1 MAQDLTLRGKLVIVG
16 RDDSVDLYTEAL
28 ISSRLAY
35 AIQGGLTD
43 TTIGTATGEKFTLP
57 AAGTTPAINL
67 IEVLAPRMIPG
78 YSIPTL
84 GGLSFSLFWVNARQ
98 VQTVA
103 NPNYKPADDTGRD
116 DYVPPTGNTK
126 PDDTEIVVNTPG
138 KDTMPVEDGTGK
150 TVYVSEKQLKDALDA
165 LLKAAG
171 GTKPSEPPKNN
182 YLLWGIGAALVLA
195 LVVLTVVLI
204 RLYGK
209 PKN

>member
-28 ISSRLAY
+28 VSSRLAY

-43 TTIGTATGEKFTLP
+43 TTIGMATGEKATLP
-57 AAGTTPAINL
+57 STGTTAAIDL
-67 IEVLAPRMIPG
+67 IEVLAPRVIPG

-84 GGLSFSLFWVNARQ
+84 GGVSFSLIWVNTRQ
-98 VQTVA
+98 VQTA
-103 NPNYKPADDTGRD
+103 TNPNYKPADDTGRD
-116 DYVPPTGNTK
+116 DYIPPAGDNK
-126 PDDTEIVVNTPG
+126 PDDTQIAVDRPG
-138 KDTMPVEDGTGK
+138 KDTTPVDDGTGR

-165 LLKAAG
+165 LLTG
-171 GTKPSEPPKNN
+171 ITGTATQTPKNN
-182 YLLWGIGAALVLA
+182 YLLWGIGAAVLLA

-204 RLYGK
+204 RSSRK